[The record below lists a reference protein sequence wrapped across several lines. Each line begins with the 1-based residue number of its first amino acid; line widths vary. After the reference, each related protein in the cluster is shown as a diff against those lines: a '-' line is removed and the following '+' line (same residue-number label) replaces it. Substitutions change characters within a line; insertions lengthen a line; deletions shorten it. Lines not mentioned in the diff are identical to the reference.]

1 MKNSFGLVLAV
12 VAALVLIG
20 LYSALFTVYQTQQAL
35 VLRFGEPVRIIEE
48 PGLNVKIPLVD
59 SVIFVDKRIL
69 DLENPSQE
77 VIAADQK
84 RLVVD
89 AFARY
94 RIVNPL
100 RFYQSV
106 GTIEGAN
113 SRLATILNSSLR
125 RVLGESSFTQVVRD
139 QREALM
145 GRIRDQVNR
154 EAAGFGISVI
164 DVRIRRA
171 DLPEANS
178 QAVFQRMQTERQR
191 EAAEIRAQGA
201 EAAQTIRARSDR
213 DSTII
218 VAEANATADKLRG
231 EGEAQRNEIFAQA
244 YTQDRGFFDFYR
256 SMQAYE
262 ASMKSGDTRMLL
274 APDSE
279 FFRFFNN
286 PAAPAAAP
294 GSAPAPPPRHR
305 RRRRRRTDAAMYD
318 LIVALGLVLVIEGLM
333 LAAVP
338 GAVRRATEAIAQTP
352 DTPLR
357 LAGLIGAIVGL
368 VIVWLVRG

>member
-35 VLRFGEPVRIIEE
+35 VLRFGEPVRIIEQ

-94 RIVNPL
+94 RITNPL

-125 RVLGESSFTQVVRD
+125 RVLGESSFIEVVRD

-154 EAAGFGISVI
+154 EAAGFGINVI

-244 YTQDRGFFDFYR
+244 YNQDRGFFDFYR

-286 PAAPAAAP
+286 PAARPAAAP
-294 GSAPAPPPRHR
+294 GPAPAP
-305 RRRRRRTDAAMYD
+305 AA
-318 LIVALGLVLVIEGLM
+318 
-333 LAAVP
+333 AAP
-338 GAVRRATEAIAQTP
+338 ASAAPAN
-352 DTPLR
+352 
-357 LAGLIGAIVGL
+357 
-368 VIVWLVRG
+368 